1 MEGIQIEY
9 AIGVVHESLHNI
21 KVKNIKELVLKL
33 YLINA
38 YERVDWGF
46 LRLVL
51 LQVGMILLQILLC

>member
-1 MEGIQIEY
+1 MEGIQIKY

-33 YLINA
+33 DLINA